1 VKIGVGI
8 RALVSLGVGI
18 FITFNQDH
26 SATAG
31 LIALAIFGIG
41 LVVSGAVEAF
51 TDRAN
56 SSVEILP
63 LATLA
68 LIIGS
73 LALFVGSEAEL
84 GFKLLV
90 ATWGILS
97 GAFELYLARRNG
109 FRTQLGRDYL
119 ISSIMALALGA
130 LFMIAP
136 LDIVSMVGFF
146 GAYAVMSGVHLGISA
161 TTAAK

>member
-26 SATAG
+26 SARSG

-41 LVVSGAVEAF
+41 LVISGAVEAF
-51 TDRAN
+51 ADRES

-73 LALFVGSEAEL
+73 LAIFVTSEAEL

-90 ATWGILS
+90 STWGILA

-130 LFMIAP
+130 LFMVAP
-136 LDIVSMVGFF
+136 LDTVSMVGFF

-161 TTAAK
+161 TTVAK